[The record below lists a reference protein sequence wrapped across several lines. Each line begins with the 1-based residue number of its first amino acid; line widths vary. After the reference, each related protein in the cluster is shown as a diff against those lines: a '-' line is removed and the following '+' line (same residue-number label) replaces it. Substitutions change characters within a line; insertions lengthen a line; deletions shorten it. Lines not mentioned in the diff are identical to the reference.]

1 MRKRCQFFTRR
12 GNGGRSA
19 GKGGVDINNADVA
32 GRRRRIRRLEHG
44 GATREEAMQQPTS
57 TREAQRKERDGG
69 VTREGRGGM
78 ARFCMG
84 STTKGDAARQ
94 QVI

>member
-1 MRKRCQFFTRR
+1 
-12 GNGGRSA
+12 
-19 GKGGVDINNADVA
+19 
-32 GRRRRIRRLEHG
+32 
-44 GATREEAMQQPTS
+44 MQQPAS
-57 TREAQRKERDGG
+57 TRETQCKERDSG

-84 STTKGDAARQ
+84 SITKGNAARQ